1 MHRTAVVS
9 AGTQLV
15 TVDGGGGEAGRIF
28 TRLLLDE
35 ISLSVSYS
43 FQGPA
48 CETWQPLD
56 ASAAVLMRR
65 HTFMHVHKESQLTL
79 SSKTRDIKYPTTKVK
94 VKVSN

>member
-48 CETWQPLD
+48 CET
-56 ASAAVLMRR
+56 
-65 HTFMHVHKESQLTL
+65 
-79 SSKTRDIKYPTTKVK
+79 
-94 VKVSN
+94 